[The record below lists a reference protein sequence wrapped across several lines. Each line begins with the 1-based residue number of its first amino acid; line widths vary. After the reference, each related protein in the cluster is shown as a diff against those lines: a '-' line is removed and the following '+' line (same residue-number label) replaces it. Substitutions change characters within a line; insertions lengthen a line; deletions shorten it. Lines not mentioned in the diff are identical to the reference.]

1 MEIDSL
7 SSYIQEIHLL
17 RDKYI
22 GSCRM
27 WPSDLLFRGHSN
39 IDYYLL
45 PNIVRGRRSSADV
58 TIFNGERNLIEL
70 AKCKYP
76 DTFREDM
83 KPVEL
88 LAILQHYGI
97 PTRLLDVTEN
107 ALVALYFACCSH
119 PETDGEVFVFLSKND
134 HVDNAPVISA
144 IADTYRLTRGAPYS
158 LEHFYK
164 AASNQLY
171 FVEHRHIFE
180 ICGEKINCAE
190 WIADCCEKP
199 LFVYAPVH
207 TLRQQLQQGRF
218 LLFPN
223 RIIDDYLRMGEKAFD
238 TIIDPMP
245 KDHDCIK
252 QRFIIK
258 REAKK
263 EILKDLEVCGIYEA
277 TLFFDSVDK
286 VCNGIVDRVKRML

>member
-7 SSYIQEIHLL
+7 CSYIQEIHSL
-17 RDKYI
+17 RDEYI

-27 WPSDLLFRGHSN
+27 WPLELLFRGHSDIN
-39 IDYYLL
+39 YHLL
-45 PNIVRGRRSSADV
+45 PNIARERHTSADV
-58 TIFNGERNLIEL
+58 TIFNGERNLIEM
-70 AKCKYP
+70 AKCKFP
-76 DTFREDM
+76 DIFREDM

-88 LAILQHYGI
+88 LALLQHYGI

-119 PETDGEVFVFLSKND
+119 PETDGEVFVFLNKNA
-134 HVDNAPVISA
+134 HVDSAPVINA
-144 IADTYRLTRGAPYS
+144 IADTCKLTREAPYS
-158 LEHFYK
+158 LENFYR
-164 AASNQLY
+164 AAFNQPY

-180 ICGEKINCAE
+180 ICRGKKHAE
-190 WIADCCEKP
+190 WIEECCNKP

-223 RIIDDYLRMGEKAFD
+223 KIIDNYLGTGEKAFD

-252 QRFIIK
+252 QRFTIK
-258 REAKK
+258 GEAKK

-286 VCNGIVDRVKRML
+286 VCSGIVDRVKRML